1 MYVGN
6 FMVQGGQ
13 QFFTQVD
20 CGFLAD
26 DCETVWQYS
35 STEQAA
41 CAALHSKTNVVDLLL
56 QMIFAPVMT

>member
-13 QFFTQVD
+13 QFFTHVD
-20 CGFLAD
+20 CGSLAYD
-26 DCETVWQYS
+26 YETVWQYS
-35 STEQAA
+35 GTEQAA
-41 CAALHSKTNVVDLLL
+41 CAALHGKTNDVDLLL